1 MKKKSNK
8 MKQLAREL
16 GTGRGRRGRAG
27 AGRQGYKVTRPL
39 LPEAVAGEGAQ
50 VSPLLFLARVQ
61 LLLRG
66 LGANDAERLV
76 QPGHRSGAHPR

>member
-1 MKKKSNK
+1 M
-8 MKQLAREL
+8 
-16 GTGRGRRGRAG
+16 G
-27 AGRQGYKVTRPL
+27 KVAVDAPAPADKATRPS
-39 LPEAVAGEGAQ
+39 LPVAVAGEGAQ